1 MGLPPT
7 TIWTR
12 EQVATRILAGD
23 TLFVLNGALIRVPPS
38 WLATHPGGNLAI
50 LHFVGRDATDE
61 VEAFHSDETLQKMKG
76 FAIGRVE
83 AGEDGWEPFVPPI
96 ANGWIRRKGHDGKV
110 EWYDEARPMR
120 STEDSETSP
129 ASQIL
134 LKKAHTGAEE
144 TQQAGPTLAQL
155 QPTPNKLS
163 LKTEK
168 MHSDAYKE
176 LHKRVIDAGLYKTRF
191 ITGYGP
197 EFVRY
202 TLLAVTSAVCYYKG
216 WLIPSA
222 LFLGLCWQQLTFF
235 AHDLGHVGVTHDWV
249 LDRVISIFVADLIGG
264 LSIGWWVNN
273 HNVHHLVTNHPS
285 HDPDIQHL
293 PFFAI
298 SPVFFKSLWSSY
310 YKREMTFDIFAKFL
324 ISVQHKLFY
333 IILSLAR
340 FNLYANSYGY
350 LIKTAFEPKRYR
362 GGRWWWWAEIVCLGI
377 FFAWF
382 GAVLKGCGS
391 WGNILTYLLISH
403 IAASPV
409 HVQIVLSHFSRS
421 TADFGPV
428 ESFFARQLRTT
439 VDVICSPRIEFI
451 HGGLHL
457 QVTHHLFPRL
467 PRHNLREASLIVKE
481 FAKER
486 GLEYAEFG
494 FVEGNGEVTGVLKQV
509 ADQIK
514 IIGMVADSEVREA
527 MKN

>member
-1 MGLPPT
+1 MGLPSAT
-7 TIWTR
+7 KWTR

-23 TLFVLNGALIRVPPS
+23 TLFILNGNVVRVPPS
-38 WLATHPGGNLAI
+38 WLTSHPGGNLAI
-50 LHFVGRDATDE
+50 LHYVGRDATDE
-61 VEAFHSDETLQKMKG
+61 VDAFHSDETLQKMKG
-76 FAIGRVE
+76 FVVGRVE
-83 AGEDGWEPFVPPI
+83 LGEDGWVPFVPPI
-96 ANGWIRRKGHDGKV
+96 ANGWVRRMGRDGKM
-110 EWYDEARPMR
+110 EWYNEARPLK
-120 STEDSETSP
+120 STEDSDTSP

-134 LKKAHTGAEE
+134 LKKAQAGAEE
-144 TQQAGPTLAQL
+144 TQTGPTLAQL

-163 LKTEK
+163 PKTEK

-202 TLLAVTSAVCYYKG
+202 TLLALISAVCYYKG
-216 WLIPSA
+216 WLIASA
-222 LFLGLCWQQLTFF
+222 LFLGLFWQQLTFF
-235 AHDLGHVGVTHDWV
+235 AHDLGHVGVTHDWT
-249 LDRVISIFVADLIGG
+249 LDRLISIFVADLIGG
-264 LSIGWWVNN
+264 MSIGWWVNN

-298 SPVFFKSLWSSY
+298 SPVFLNSLWSSY
-310 YKREMTFDIFAKFL
+310 YKREMTFDAFAKVL

-333 IILSLAR
+333 IVLSLAR

-350 LIKTAFEPKRYR
+350 LAKTAFEPKRYR
-362 GGRWWWWAEIVCLGI
+362 GGRWWWWTEVLCLGL

-382 GAVLKGCGS
+382 GALLKGCGS
-391 WGNILTYLLISH
+391 WPNILTYLLVSH
-403 IAASPV
+403 VAASPV

-527 MKN
+527 MQT